1 MQRINKTLYANIRK
15 YKIEDKVKATELLKI
30 WDKVIIDFMPEAAS
44 QTMAV
49 AYEKGILKIAV
60 LSKDIAYQIYLY
72 QKRLIEMLNNLLGR
86 RMVFRIVCEA

>member
-15 YKIEDKVKATELLKI
+15 YKIEDKVKAAELLKL
-30 WDKVIIDFMPEAAS
+30 WEPVIADFMPEAALK
-44 QTMAV
+44 TMAV
-49 AYEKGILKIAV
+49 TYEKGVLKIAV
-60 LSKDIAYQIYLY
+60 LSKDIAYQIHLY